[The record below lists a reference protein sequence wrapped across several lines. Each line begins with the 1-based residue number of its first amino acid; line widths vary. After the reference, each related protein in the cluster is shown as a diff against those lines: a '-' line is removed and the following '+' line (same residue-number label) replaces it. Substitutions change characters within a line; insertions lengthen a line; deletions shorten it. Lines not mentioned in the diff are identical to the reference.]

1 MSDAIDKLKRSLAKR
16 NKGTFFYKS
25 PFAKMSLEKAKKE
38 NRKLTKREREFL
50 EEGHAEKII
59 EEEAEAN
66 YEYLSNPKKRK
77 IVVLDK
83 DPNENKEYLDL
94 KDPTSTE
101 GSFKKGG
108 LVRQGKPK
116 LTKKGWR

>member
-1 MSDAIDKLKRSLAKR
+1 MGKQGQAVLHLPAALLCSHT
-16 NKGTFFYKS
+16 G
-25 PFAKMSLEKAKKE
+25 PV
-38 NRKLTKREREFL
+38 

-59 EEEAEAN
+59 EEEAEAD
-66 YEYLSNPKKRK
+66 YGYLSNPKKRK

-83 DPNENKEYLDL
+83 DPKENKEYLDL

-108 LVRQGKPK
+108 LIRQGKPK
-116 LTKKGWR
+116 LAKKGWR

>member
-16 NKGTFFYKS
+16 NKGTLIYKS

-59 EEEAEAN
+59 EEEAEAD
-66 YEYLSNPKKRK
+66 YGYLSNPKKRK
-77 IVVLDK
+77 REAKDK
-83 DPNENKEYLDL
+83 ASSKKMESAREENAKRLGY
-94 KDPTSTE
+94 
-101 GSFKKGG
+101 KKGG
-108 LVRQGKPK
+108 LIRQGKPK
-116 LTKKGWR
+116 LAKKGWK

>member
-16 NKGTFFYKS
+16 NKGTLIYKS

-59 EEEAEAN
+59 EEEAEAD

-83 DPNENKEYLDL
+83 DPKENKEYLDL